1 MADPFTLEIITNIL
15 DYAGE
20 EMFLVFGR
28 TAKSPVIYEV
38 LDYAVAIS
46 DSQGDLVAIAPGVP
60 GFAGILD
67 YTVKEVLEK
76 YGRDGIKPGDIFAN
90 NIPYRSGTHLNDVT
104 LIKPVFYRDE
114 IAAFTVAKGHWSE
127 VGGMRFGSWTSD
139 ATEIYQEGL
148 QLPNVKLYVEGRPN
162 RDIIDIIRENSR
174 LPSLVLGDMEAQI
187 AALRAGE
194 RRILE
199 AIDKYGYD
207 AFVEAI
213 DKIHRDARRKSLMH
227 LSKLPKGEF
236 EAEDYID
243 DDGITD
249 DPVYVRVKV
258 TISEDKFVADF
269 TGSAPQTKGPIN
281 SPYPGTVT
289 AVRIVYLAITDP
301 HERLTTSYFSPLRVI
316 APEGTV
322 FNPTKPAPTSTFWE
336 SMMFASDLVWK
347 ALAEHVPHKLTAGHF
362 NTVGADIL
370 GGVSDR
376 TGEPFAIVEPNP
388 GGWGA
393 GHDRDGESALVCI
406 GDGETYAIS
415 IEVAERRNPV
425 IVDRYELNTEDGTG
439 HGKYRGGFGI
449 IKDYRIANSSALFT
463 GSYGRFKYPP
473 WGVAGGF
480 PGTRNYVVIIRKDG
494 RREVRGRVANVQ
506 LSRDDVVSIR
516 TGGGGGWG
524 DPLDRDPV
532 LVLWDVVN
540 EYITPETARKVY
552 GVVVDPETRTINW
565 QETRKLRQKMR
576 EERGK
581 R

>member
-1 MADPFTLEIITNIL
+1 MADPFTLEIITNML

-46 DSQGDLVAIAPGVP
+46 DSQGDLVSIAPGVP

-76 YGRDGIKPGDIFAN
+76 YGRGGIKPGDIFAN
-90 NIPYRSGTHLNDVT
+90 NLPYRSGTHLNDVT
-104 LIKPVFYRDE
+104 LIKPVFYKDE
-114 IAAFTVAKGHWSE
+114 LVAFTVAKGHWSE

-139 ATEIYQEGL
+139 ATEVYQEGL
-148 QLPNVKLYVEGRPN
+148 QLPNVKLYIEGKPN
-162 RDIIDIIRENSR
+162 RDVIDIIRENSR

-199 AIDKYGYD
+199 AIEKYGLD
-207 AFVEAI
+207 SFMAAI

-227 LSKLPKGEF
+227 LSRLPKGEF

-243 DDGITD
+243 DDGISD

-258 TISEDKFVADF
+258 SIGEDKFVADF
-269 TGSAPQTKGPIN
+269 TGSAPQTRGPIN

-301 HERLTTSYFSPLRVI
+301 HERLTTSYFSPLKVV
-316 APEGTV
+316 APPGTV

-347 ALAEHVPHKLTAGHF
+347 ALAEHIPDKLTAGHF

-376 TGEPFAIVEPNP
+376 TGEPFAIVEP
-388 GGWGA
+388 
-393 GHDRDGESALVCI
+393 
-406 GDGETYAIS
+406 
-415 IEVAERRNPV
+415 
-425 IVDRYELNTEDGTG
+425 
-439 HGKYRGGFGI
+439 
-449 IKDYRIANSSALFT
+449 
-463 GSYGRFKYPP
+463 
-473 WGVAGGF
+473 
-480 PGTRNYVVIIRKDG
+480 
-494 RREVRGRVANVQ
+494 
-506 LSRDDVVSIR
+506 
-516 TGGGGGWG
+516 
-524 DPLDRDPV
+524 
-532 LVLWDVVN
+532 
-540 EYITPETARKVY
+540 
-552 GVVVDPETRTINW
+552 
-565 QETRKLRQKMR
+565 
-576 EERGK
+576 
-581 R
+581 